1 MLISAIHMSF
11 FLPFLYFFGSN
22 GGLDPW
28 MSGGVTKSL
37 SDTLV
42 AILIPDGA
50 HHLDLRFNNDYD
62 PQSVRFARELE
73 VNYFKQWIKQYTS
86 AQ

>member
-1 MLISAIHMSF
+1 
-11 FLPFLYFFGSN
+11 
-22 GGLDPW
+22 

-37 SDTLV
+37 SDSLV

-50 HHLDLRFNNDYD
+50 HHLDLRFNNEHD
-62 PQSVRFARELE
+62 PQSVLLTRQLE
-73 VNYFKQWIKQYTS
+73 VKYFKQWIKQNAS

>member
-1 MLISAIHMSF
+1 MF
-11 FLPFLYFFGSN
+11 FFRHFYFSN

-37 SDTLV
+37 SDTLL

-50 HHLDLRFNNDYD
+50 HHLDLRFNNEYD
-62 PQSVRFARELE
+62 PQSVLLTRELE
-73 VNYFKQWIKQYTS
+73 VKYFKQWIKQNTKV
-86 AQ
+86 

>member
-1 MLISAIHMSF
+1 MFYA
-11 FLPFLYFFGSN
+11 SN

-37 SDTLV
+37 SDSLV

-50 HHLDLRFNNDYD
+50 HHLDLRFNNEYD
-62 PQSVRFARELE
+62 PPSVLLTRKLE
-73 VNYFKQWIKQYTS
+73 MKYFKQWIKQNIRV
-86 AQ
+86 Q